1 MKTVKKI
8 FLYILISFST
18 SVSMSAQELSSH
30 EWKDRLLL
38 VLTTENTQSLYQEQI
53 NILQDNAGGLEE
65 RRMVIYS
72 VKPDQYK
79 KGLDAESWM
88 KSTRLNDLY
97 RQEDKEFEVILIG
110 LDGRAKLRQTDILS
124 IKKLFATID
133 AMPMRR
139 NEIRKNSR

>member
-1 MKTVKKI
+1 MNLKI
-8 FLYILISFST
+8 ITSILITLTISI
-18 SVSMSAQELSSH
+18 SMYAQELSSH

-53 NILQDNAGGLEE
+53 NILQDNTEGLEE

-124 IKKLFATID
+124 IEKLFATID

>member
-97 RQEDKEFEVILIG
+97 RQENKEFEVILIG

-124 IKKLFATID
+124 IEKLFATID